1 MTQPPPQN
9 SFGSLATSEN
19 LSHPPRPP
27 RIRFFGKVL
36 TAEYGGLRVSA
47 EAREHCALF
56 SNGMWLVLEGS
67 ADLPIVKDVMALAA
81 RKGHKIIDT
90 RIVSA
95 DVLVQAENYAK
106 RANPRLPQWA
116 FVVFCALITL
126 TFLGFGGRLIW
137 FFDLFGYFRVH
148 YAIIG
153 FVIFVMTLRAKN
165 LAYSAIG
172 AAAIVVNL
180 VTAAFAI
187 PADMQGSRAPFIEG
201 APQLRVAMASASS
214 TPTAQDDAKRWIE
227 AEHPDIVAILQVN
240 WRWQSLADRL
250 KAAYPYVQLVDSSDD
265 YGVLLLSRLPF
276 RRPTVS
282 TAGMSQLPVV
292 VTEVQTTVGKM
303 GLIVAHAP
311 PLISNANAY
320 DRNTYLSQIHAMMIG
335 MPIPTLLV
343 GSLNAP
349 PWSTGFDGL
358 KTLPNLVPASLSLP
372 ATWPAMAGPLGVPLD
387 YILLAT
393 PAGVAPSVDMRSL
406 TTQHPFAASGR
417 AGLMATVVES
427 VR

>member
-9 SFGSLATSEN
+9 TFGSLATSEN

-27 RIRFFGKVL
+27 RIRFSGKVL
-36 TAEYGGLRVSA
+36 TANYGGLRVSA
-47 EAREHCALF
+47 EARAHCALF
-56 SNGMWLVLEGS
+56 SNGMCLVLEES
-67 ADLPIVKDVMALAA
+67 AELPLVNDVIALAE
-81 RKGHKIIDT
+81 RKGYKMTD
-90 RIVSA
+90 RRLVSA

-116 FVVFCALITL
+116 FVVFCALIAL

-137 FFDLFGYFRVH
+137 FFDLFGYFRLH
-148 YAIIG
+148 YAVIG
-153 FVIFVMTLRAKN
+153 FVIFVMTLKAKN
-165 LAYSAIG
+165 LAYSTIG

-187 PADMQGSRAPFIEG
+187 PGDFQAPRPPFIDG
-201 APQLRVAMASASS
+201 AAQLRVAMASASS
-214 TPTAQDDAKRWIE
+214 SATAQDDAKLWIDTE
-227 AEHPDIVAILQVN
+227 RPDIVAILQVN
-240 WRWQSLADRL
+240 WTWQSLADRL
-250 KAAYPYVQLVDSSDD
+250 KSAYPYAQLVDSSDD

-282 TAGMSQLPVV
+282 TAGLTQLPVV
-292 VTEVQTTVGKM
+292 VTEVETTLGKM

-311 PLISNANAY
+311 PLLSNANAY
-320 DRNTYLSQIHAMMIG
+320 DRNMYLSQIHAMMIG
-335 MPIPTLLV
+335 MNIPTLLV
-343 GSLNAP
+343 GNLNAP

-358 KTLPNLVPASLSLP
+358 KTLPNLMPASMSLP
-372 ATWPAMAGPLGVPLD
+372 ATWPALAGPLGLPMD

-393 PAGVAPSVDMRSL
+393 PAGTAPTVDMRAL
-406 TTQHPFAASGR
+406 RTEKPFASSGR
-417 AGLMATVVES
+417 SGLMATVVES